1 MWKIDNKVALV
12 IIATVIISLT
22 IAVIMIIS
30 NAKNVKVE
38 SKYEKIDNNIGQQIE
53 FITINNN
60 QKLNEEIKSNIIQ

>member
-1 MWKIDNKVALV
+1 MWKSDNKVALV